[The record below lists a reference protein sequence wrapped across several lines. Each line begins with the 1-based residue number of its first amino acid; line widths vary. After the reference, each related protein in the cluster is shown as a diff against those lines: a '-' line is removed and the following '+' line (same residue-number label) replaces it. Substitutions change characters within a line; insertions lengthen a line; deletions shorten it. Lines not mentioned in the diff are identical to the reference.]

1 MILKNINNIF
11 TAVLLVVLGFTANAQ
26 QEPQFTQ
33 YMYNPISIN
42 PAYAGSREAL
52 SIHGQYRT
60 QWVGMEGAPSTA
72 NLSIHTPLTNSK
84 LGIGFSLT
92 NDQLGA
98 MSDNT
103 IGADVSYTID
113 VSKNYKLAFG
123 IKVSANLL
131 NVDYNKLTIE
141 DPTEVGANIDNQF
154 TPNVGAGMFLYS
166 DKTYFGLSAPMFLQS
181 DRYDDNIRSTMK
193 QDMHV
198 YATAGHVFEL
208 SRDVQ
213 FKPAFMT
220 KIVAG
225 APLQVDL
232 TANFLV
238 YEKLTLGAAYRWDA
252 AFSGLLGYQVSDQ
265 IFVGYSYD
273 ADTQKLA
280 RYNNGS
286 HEFFLRFELFKRH
299 NRYVSP
305 RFF

>member
-1 MILKNINNIF
+1 MILKNTKNIL
-11 TAVLLVVLGFTANAQ
+11 TAALLIVIGNSAHAQ

-72 NLSIHTPLTNSK
+72 NLSIHTPLTDSK
-84 LGIGFSLT
+84 VGIGFSFT

-103 IGADVSYTID
+103 VAADVSYTID
-113 VSKNYKLAFG
+113 VSRNYKLAFG

-141 DPTEVGANIDNQF
+141 DPTEVGANIENQF
-154 TPNVGAGMFLYS
+154 TPNIGAGLYLYS
-166 DKTYFGLSAPMFLQS
+166 DKTYFGLSAPMFLES
-181 DRYDDNIRSTMK
+181 DRYEDNTRATMK
-193 QDMHV
+193 QDMHF
-198 YATAGHVFEL
+198 YATAGHVFDL
-208 SRDVQ
+208 SRDVK
-213 FKPAFMT
+213 FKPAFIT
-220 KIVAG
+220 KVVSG
-225 APLQVDL
+225 APLELDV
-232 TANFLV
+232 TANFLL
-238 YEKLTLGAAYRWDA
+238 YDKLTLGAAYRLDA
-252 AFSGLLGYQVSDQ
+252 AVSGLIGYQVSNQ
-265 IFVGYSYD
+265 FFIGYSYD
-273 ADTQKLA
+273 SDTQKLA

-286 HEFFLRFELFKRH
+286 HEFFMRFELFKRH